1 MCLIDLFDLLD
12 GSDESR
18 KILEAQA
25 TAVNFRHRRIYN
37 DRLTIGVYVDP
48 HACRLSRRLVNARQL
63 MLRRS
68 HLPNCCACS
77 RAITW
82 LRPPPKLNCSMLRMS
97 HGLCASVGATR
108 ENSPQTGAL

>member
-25 TAVNFRHRRIYN
+25 TAVNFCHWRIYN
-37 DRLTIGVYVDP
+37 DRLTIGVHVDP
-48 HACRLSRRLVNARQL
+48 HVCRLSRRLVNARQF

-77 RAITW
+77 RASIR
-82 LRPPPKLNCSMLRMS
+82 LKLSPKLNCSMLRMS
-97 HGLCASVGATR
+97 HGLCAMVERR
-108 ENSPQTGAL
+108 EK